1 MRKLSKKLVAACM
14 TAAMMLT
21 MVPAAFAAEPEM
33 QNSERRT
40 TEITEAEVL
49 ADLAKEPATMSAN
62 ALTADENGVYHIYNL
77 NDFDSITQSQWLG
90 ENTFII
96 ENNLDLTGSNRTPN
110 EWGGYIPYFRGTLKG
125 ANENITIS
133 GMENNTY
140 LIYGLNGGTIEDLT
154 LSFSGEAAGLAAISA
169 AYSTPIGVTIE
180 NVDTTGNVYL
190 TADNQSNYSPY
201 AYCAPQGGMKMIDC
215 TNNANI
221 TGNIYGGIFYGYYPL
236 NRDADDDILFSGCVN
251 KGNVTM
257 RNAAMFFGNPSV
269 DNVMSDADENMTIT
283 IENCKNE
290 GTIRGTVSA
299 HYFVSSLQ
307 KDLASGGLSEKMEQ
321 HLLGTTTA
329 DITPH
334 SVTGDALS
342 EENLLVGNKLTGFG
356 VTVGN
361 DNSITIQQP
370 TDPEGIAQYVVSVST
385 YVYLYD
391 EENQESGGTDRYTV
405 SQTVSASNPTVAL
418 KYYGVADDTYGEEGN
433 GVRIGR
439 NTIETRKDTNGEYY
453 SIDKWTQDNLY
464 DGLYQRFAGVNG
476 QAGCQ
481 EPDFLTVTALNSAG
495 EVVGITSYG
504 VSES

>member
-1 MRKLSKKLVAACM
+1 
-14 TAAMMLT
+14 
-21 MVPAAFAAEPEM
+21 
-33 QNSERRT
+33 
-40 TEITEAEVL
+40 
-49 ADLAKEPATMSAN
+49 
-62 ALTADENGVYHIYNL
+62 
-77 NDFDSITQSQWLG
+77 
-90 ENTFII
+90 
-96 ENNLDLTGSNRTPN
+96 
-110 EWGGYIPYFRGTLKG
+110 
-125 ANENITIS
+125 
-133 GMENNTY
+133 
-140 LIYGLNGGTIEDLT
+140 
-154 LSFSGEAAGLAAISA
+154 
-169 AYSTPIGVTIE
+169 
-180 NVDTTGNVYL
+180 
-190 TADNQSNYSPY
+190 
-201 AYCAPQGGMKMIDC
+201 
-215 TNNANI
+215 
-221 TGNIYGGIFYGYYPL
+221 
-236 NRDADDDILFSGCVN
+236 
-251 KGNVTM
+251 
-257 RNAAMFFGNPSV
+257 
-269 DNVMSDADENMTIT
+269 
-283 IENCKNE
+283 
-290 GTIRGTVSA
+290 
-299 HYFVSSLQ
+299 
-307 KDLASGGLSEKMEQ
+307 MEQ

-405 SQTVSASNPTVAL
+405 SQTVSASNATVAL

-439 NTIETRKDTNGEYY
+439 NTIETRKDSNGEYY

-481 EPDFLTVTALNSAG
+481 ESDFLTVTALNSAG

>member
-21 MVPAAFAAEPEM
+21 MVPAAFAAEPET

-251 KGNVTM
+251 KGDVTM

-269 DNVMSDADENMTIT
+269 DNVMSDADEDMTLST
-283 IENCKNE
+283 E
-290 GTIRGTVSA
+290 G
-299 HYFVSSLQ
+299 LQ
-307 KDLASGGLSEKMEQ
+307 KRRHDSWNRFC
-321 HLLGTTTA
+321 
-329 DITPH
+329 
-334 SVTGDALS
+334 ALFCKFIAEGFS
-342 EENLLVGNKLTGFG
+342 FGWLV
-356 VTVGN
+356 
-361 DNSITIQQP
+361 
-370 TDPEGIAQYVVSVST
+370 
-385 YVYLYD
+385 
-391 EENQESGGTDRYTV
+391 
-405 SQTVSASNPTVAL
+405 
-418 KYYGVADDTYGEEGN
+418 
-433 GVRIGR
+433 
-439 NTIETRKDTNGEYY
+439 
-453 SIDKWTQDNLY
+453 
-464 DGLYQRFAGVNG
+464 
-476 QAGCQ
+476 
-481 EPDFLTVTALNSAG
+481 
-495 EVVGITSYG
+495 
-504 VSES
+504 